1 MKNVKKYSISLIVT
15 AAIIIEVLG
24 AAQYFM
30 ARNGATR
37 ELLAKAQRDMQESQ
51 RVAKVKTEA
60 ETALLNAEQS
70 IHLTLGTP
78 ETSYSIA
85 ARIIKVNPH
94 IIGVGVAFIPD
105 YYKNKGKGK
114 LFMPYTY
121 DYQPSVVLK
130 GKRTGDP
137 HIKTSIMAFDYTE
150 RDWYKTAMEGKRQ
163 WTEAYLG
170 AGELKVLMC
179 TYSIPIKDK
188 TGRVAGVLFA
198 DISME
203 DATIMMTNI
212 NSDINRSGVITLI
225 IQLVSMLLM
234 GFIIWRAVSASRR
247 YREQFLDPEKDH
259 LIEQVEK
266 MREVNTR
273 LTKRNQEL
281 AKKVADLQQRVT
293 SQTSQVS
300 DQHWFG

>member
-30 ARNGATR
+30 ARNSATR

-203 DATIMMTNI
+203 
-212 NSDINRSGVITLI
+212 VTLI

>member
-121 DYQPSVVLK
+121 DS
-130 GKRTGDP
+130 
-137 HIKTSIMAFDYTE
+137 
-150 RDWYKTAMEGKRQ
+150 
-163 WTEAYLG
+163 
-170 AGELKVLMC
+170 
-179 TYSIPIKDK
+179 YS
-188 TGRVAGVLFA
+188 
-198 DISME
+198 
-203 DATIMMTNI
+203 
-212 NSDINRSGVITLI
+212 
-225 IQLVSMLLM
+225 
-234 GFIIWRAVSASRR
+234 
-247 YREQFLDPEKDH
+247 
-259 LIEQVEK
+259 
-266 MREVNTR
+266 
-273 LTKRNQEL
+273 
-281 AKKVADLQQRVT
+281 
-293 SQTSQVS
+293 
-300 DQHWFG
+300 

>member
-1 MKNVKKYSISLIVT
+1 
-15 AAIIIEVLG
+15 
-24 AAQYFM
+24 
-30 ARNGATR
+30 
-37 ELLAKAQRDMQESQ
+37 
-51 RVAKVKTEA
+51 
-60 ETALLNAEQS
+60 
-70 IHLTLGTP
+70 
-78 ETSYSIA
+78 
-85 ARIIKVNPH
+85 
-94 IIGVGVAFIPD
+94 
-105 YYKNKGKGK
+105 
-114 LFMPYTY
+114 
-121 DYQPSVVLK
+121 
-130 GKRTGDP
+130 
-137 HIKTSIMAFDYTE
+137 
-150 RDWYKTAMEGKRQ
+150 
-163 WTEAYLG
+163 
-170 AGELKVLMC
+170 
-179 TYSIPIKDK
+179 
-188 TGRVAGVLFA
+188 
-198 DISME
+198 
-203 DATIMMTNI
+203 MMTNI